1 MAYLRPEIIQIDYS
15 EFPTRYDSILFKYHL
30 AKQVQ
35 DGKPI
40 TDELA
45 LLWIKNTDEYNLRTP
60 ARRCAEEFSNLF
72 KQFYL
77 KETN

>member
-1 MAYLRPEIIQIDYS
+1 M
-15 EFPTRYDSILFKYHL
+15 ILFFKYHL

-45 LLWIKNTDEYNLRTP
+45 FALDKEYR
-60 ARRCAEEFSNLF
+60 
-72 KQFYL
+72 
-77 KETN
+77 